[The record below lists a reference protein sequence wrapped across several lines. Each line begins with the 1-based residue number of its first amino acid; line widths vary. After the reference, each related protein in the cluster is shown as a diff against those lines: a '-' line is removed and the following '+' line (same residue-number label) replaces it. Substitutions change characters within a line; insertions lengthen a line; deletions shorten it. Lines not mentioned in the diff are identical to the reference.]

1 MKSAQTRIAA
11 SSLALLATLWA
22 GSAQAAGVTAGTLIA
37 NTATATYDTGAA
49 SVSVQSNTVTVRVD
63 ELLDV
68 AVATLG
74 ASPTDA
80 GAGTSVLTFRL
91 TNTGNG
97 PEGYRLTADPAIAG
111 NDFNA
116 VVQSIAIDSNGN
128 GVYDAGVD
136 QIVATGAATPD
147 VAPDTALTVFVLV
160 TLPTDAADG
169 ETAQVRLTA
178 AASTGTGTAGTVFA
192 GQGSGGGDA
201 VTGVSTAQ
209 DDALATLR
217 ARLALVALTKSA
229 AIRDPF
235 GGVQPVPGAVVTYTL
250 AAAVSGAGT
259 ASNLRITDAI
269 PTGTTYEPGTLTL
282 EGTALTDVADGDAGR
297 GSSAGIEVGLGS
309 VAGGTTRTV
318 TFKVKVN

>member
-1 MKSAQTRIAA
+1 MKSAQSRTAA
-11 SSLALLATLWA
+11 SSLAFLATLWA

-74 ASPTDA
+74 ASPTDV
-80 GAGTSVLTFRL
+80 GAGTAVLTFQL

-97 PEGYRLTADPAIAG
+97 PEGYLLTADPAIGG

-116 VVQSIAIDSNGN
+116 VVQSIATDSNGN
-128 GVYDAGVD
+128 GLYDAGVD
-136 QIVATGAATPD
+136 PILATGAATAEI
-147 VAPDTALTVFVLV
+147 APDSALTVFVLV
-160 TLPTDAADG
+160 TLPNDAADG

-178 AASTGTGTAGTVFA
+178 AASTGTGTPGTVFA

-201 VTGVSTAQ
+201 VTGSSTAQ
-209 DDALATLR
+209 DDALAALR

-229 AIRDPF
+229 AIADPF
-235 GGVQPVPGAVVTYTL
+235 GSAQPVPGAVVTYTL
-250 AAAVSGAGT
+250 AAAVSGAGN
-259 ASNLRITDAI
+259 ADNLRIVDTI
-269 PTGTTYEPGTLTL
+269 PTGTTYQPGTLTL
-282 EGTALTDVADGDAGR
+282 DGGPLSDAADGDAGQ
-297 GSSAGIEVGLGS
+297 GSSAGIDVGLGA